1 MYISNGCLF
10 ESLFCDMSQP
20 TRKRHWEMLI
30 PKTMFL
36 KLFPFSDIKVSRKGN
51 RLVDSAIKLRQ
62 NDLLINSHYNANLIE
77 GYCSSWS
84 CRYQEMYTVHSES
97 AIFFQVWS
105 ESITLEVHLDRV
117 VLPVFGQPLTVY
129 SGRLHLQKYL
139 LFLYIFKNC
148 LAICT

>member
-1 MYISNGCLF
+1 MAVCLNHYSVIWVNLL
-10 ESLFCDMSQP
+10 EKGIGKCWSQ
-20 TRKRHWEMLI
+20 KQS
-30 PKTMFL
+30 FL

-97 AIFFQVWS
+97 AIFFSGMIWEHHLGNSSRQSGVASVWS
-105 ESITLEVHLDRV
+105 AIDC
-117 VLPVFGQPLTVY
+117 VLWKTPFAKVLAISLY
-129 SGRLHLQKYL
+129 LQKLLSNLYL
-139 LFLYIFKNC
+139 VI
-148 LAICT
+148 